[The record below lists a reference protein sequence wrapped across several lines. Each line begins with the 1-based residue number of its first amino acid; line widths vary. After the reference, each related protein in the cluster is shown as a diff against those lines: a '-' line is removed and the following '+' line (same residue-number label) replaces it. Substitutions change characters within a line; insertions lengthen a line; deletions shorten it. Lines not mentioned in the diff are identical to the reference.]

1 MFYVLFMF
9 HICSVH
15 AHMQIFHSYET
26 TCMNKS
32 FVNNQYM
39 SNSFK
44 KITFDK
50 NIKIYIESFISKKR
64 NKIWKKE
71 IINIKK

>member
-1 MFYVLFMF
+1 MFYL
-9 HICSVH
+9 CSIYVH
-15 AHMQIFHSYET
+15 AHMQIFHYSYET
-26 TCMNKS
+26 TYMNKS
-32 FVNNQYM
+32 FVSNQYM

-64 NKIWKKE
+64 NKI
-71 IINIKK
+71 